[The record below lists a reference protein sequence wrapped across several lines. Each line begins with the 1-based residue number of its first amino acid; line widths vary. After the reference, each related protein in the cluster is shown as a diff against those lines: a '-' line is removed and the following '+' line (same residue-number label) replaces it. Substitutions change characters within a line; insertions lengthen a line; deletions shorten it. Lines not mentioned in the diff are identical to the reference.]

1 MKFRKK
7 KIKSVR
13 CCMCQHSCK
22 HLIFHLAAATSSPDI
37 VLGPDCRET
46 CLRWGHPEF
55 SSSCL
60 CRGFRDKDRLQDV
73 FWSSQPGSDLGTD
86 ERHNRTNSTVLMYLL
101 DCRTDPVWISTLVLI
116 YGGPGFF
123 RTQFCGEDEFE
134 ILTSPG
140 PADIFWS
147 AGQTSGPDFFFKQIK
162 I

>member
-7 KIKSVR
+7 KIKSFKR
-13 CCMCQHSCK
+13 CTCQHSCK
-22 HLIFHLAAATSSPDI
+22 QFNFPLAVATTSSPDI
-37 VLGPDCRET
+37 VLAPGCRET

-55 SSSCL
+55 SSSSDVSAEAL
-60 CRGFRDKDRLQDV
+60 ETRIVCRSFSGPLSLVLTWWREQMDTTGQTAQ
-73 FWSSQPGSDLGTD
+73 FWCI
-86 ERHNRTNSTVLMYLL
+86 LL

-116 YGGPGFF
+116 YGGPGFI

-147 AGQTSGPDFFFKQIK
+147 AGQTSGPDFF
-162 I
+162 